1 MGSKERIDGY
11 DVKIIKTLSENA
23 RSPLRD
29 IGRHVKLSASSVR
42 NRMERLLDQGVIE
55 RYTVDVNWRKMGYDI
70 QVLLQIS
77 SWAGASREI
86 YDKLIEYEAKDEREI
101 QVTQVHWTSGPA
113 NVICI
118 IRVKRMED
126 LTYFITEELENL
138 RGIERVDSM
147 FLMPV
152 PDQ

>member
-1 MGSKERIDGY
+1 
-11 DVKIIKTLSENA
+11 
-23 RSPLRD
+23 
-29 IGRHVKLSASSVR
+29 
-42 NRMERLLDQGVIE
+42 MERLLDQGVIE

-86 YDKLIEYEAKDEREI
+86 YDKLLDYEAKDERKI
-101 QVTQVHWTSGPA
+101 HVTQVYWTSGPA

-118 IRVKRMED
+118 VRTKSMVD
-126 LTYFITEELENL
+126 LANFIAEEIETL

-147 FLMPV
+147 FLMPL
-152 PDQ
+152 PDY

>member
-1 MGSKERIDGY
+1 MGSKQRIDGY
-11 DVKIIKTLSENA
+11 DEKIIRTLSENA

-29 IGRHVKLSASSVR
+29 IGRQVKLSASSVR

-86 YDKLIEYEAKDEREI
+86 YDKLLDYEAKDERKI
-101 QVTQVHWTSGPA
+101 HVTQVYWTSGPA

-118 IRVKRMED
+118 VRTKSMVD
-126 LTYFITEELENL
+126 LANFIAEEIETL

-147 FLMPV
+147 FLMPL
-152 PDQ
+152 PDH

>member
-11 DVKIIKTLSENA
+11 DEKIIRTLSENA

-29 IGRHVKLSASSVR
+29 IGRQVKLSASSVR
-42 NRMERLLDQGVIE
+42 NRMERLLDHGVIE

-86 YDKLIEYEAKDEREI
+86 YDKLSTYEAKDERDI
-101 QVTQVHWTSGPA
+101 QVTQVYWTSGPA

-118 IRVKRMED
+118 VRAKSMED
-126 LTYFITEELENL
+126 LASFITEELETL

-152 PDQ
+152 PDY

>member
-1 MGSKERIDGY
+1 MGSTEKRDGH
-11 DVKIIKTLSENA
+11 DKNIIKALADNA

-29 IGRHVKLSASSVR
+29 IGRQVKLSASSVR
-42 NRMERLLDQGVIE
+42 NRMERLLDDGIIR
-55 RYTVDVNWRKMGYDI
+55 RYTVDVDWRKLGYDV

-86 YDKLIEYEAKDEREI
+86 YHKLSGYESEDEREI
-101 QVTQVHWTSGPA
+101 QVTEVHWTSGPS

-118 IRVKRMED
+118 VRARSMED
-126 LTYFITEELENL
+126 LSYFITEELENL
-138 RGIERVDSM
+138 RGIERIDST

-152 PDQ
+152 PDK

>member
-11 DVKIIKTLSENA
+11 DEKIIRTLSENA

-29 IGRHVKLSASSVR
+29 IGRQVKLSASSVR
-42 NRMERLLDQGVIE
+42 NRMERLLDRGIIE

-86 YDKLIEYEAKDEREI
+86 YDKLLDYEAKDERAFH
-101 QVTQVHWTSGPA
+101 VTQVYRTSGPA

-118 IRVKRMED
+118 VRAKSMED
-126 LTYFITEELENL
+126 LASFITGELETL

-152 PDQ
+152 PDH